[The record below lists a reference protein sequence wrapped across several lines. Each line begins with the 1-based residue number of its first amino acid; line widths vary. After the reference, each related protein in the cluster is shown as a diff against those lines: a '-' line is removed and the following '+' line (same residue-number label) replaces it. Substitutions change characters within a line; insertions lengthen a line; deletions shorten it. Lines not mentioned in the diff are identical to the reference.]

1 MGVKEAREN
10 MISKTIKLRCI
21 NCGKEFE
28 QAVEVKSKDK
38 LEKEIEWYKR
48 NQKHCPR
55 CRMARM
61 GHGGGQGPA

>member
-1 MGVKEAREN
+1 
-10 MISKTIKLRCI
+10 MIKKTITLRCV

-28 QAVEVKSKDK
+28 QEVAVKSE
-38 LEKEIEWYKR
+38 EKFETEVERYKR

-61 GHGGGQGPA
+61 GHGGGQGSI